1 MNYQFHI
8 EHLYIIRKKLLNYLE
23 STNLEKQ
30 LIVPK
35 GCNNNML
42 WQIGHCVVSQQRLMY
57 SLSGLPITV
66 SDSYSANFKI
76 GSSPKDWLETPDIEE
91 VKTSLIETV
100 DILKRDFENDLFKE
114 YKAYTTSASITLNN
128 IHEAFVYS
136 NYHEGMHV
144 GNLEIFKRI
153 L

>member
-8 EHLYIIRKKLLNYLE
+8 EHLYVIRKKLLEAL
-23 STNLEKQ
+23 TTLPMDK
-30 LIVPK
+30 LLAIPK

-57 SLSGLPITV
+57 TLSGLPMNV
-66 SDSYSANFKI
+66 SETLFQNFKI
-76 GSSPKDWLETPDIEE
+76 GTSPKDWAVTPDVEE
-91 VKTSLIETV
+91 VKTALLSTV
-100 DILKRDFENDLFKE
+100 DQLKKDLESGLFKE
-114 YKAYTTSASITLNN
+114 YKAYKTSSGLELKSLAD
-128 IHEAFVYS
+128 AFVYS
-136 NYHEGMHV
+136 NYHEGVHI

>member
-8 EHLYIIRKKLLNYLE
+8 EHLYIIRKRLLSYLE
-23 STNLEKQ
+23 DTNLEKQ
-30 LIVPK
+30 LIIPK

-57 SLSGLPITV
+57 SLSGLPINV

-91 VKTSLIETV
+91 VKTRLANDHEKIQCIVSNNLIDGSIAFGQTQQPKLWDYADNV
-100 DILKRDFENDLFKE
+100 D
-114 YKAYTTSASITLNN
+114 TL
-128 IHEAFVYS
+128 AFLS
-136 NYHEGMHV
+136 K
-144 GNLEIFKRI
+144 I
-153 L
+153 

>member
-1 MNYQFHI
+1 MAYQFHI
-8 EHLYIIRKKLLNYLE
+8 EHLYIIRKRLLDYLE
-23 STNLEKQ
+23 NTELEKQ
-30 LIVPK
+30 LIIPK

-57 SLSGLPITV
+57 TLSGLPMNV
-66 SDSYSANFKI
+66 SDSYFLNFKI
-76 GSSPKDWLETPDIEE
+76 GSSPKDWKETPDIEE
-91 VKTSLIETV
+91 VKRSLIETV
-100 DILKRDFENDLFKE
+100 DILKRDFENNLFQE
-114 YKAYTTSASITLNN
+114 YKSYKTSAGITLSN

-136 NYHEGMHV
+136 NYHEGMHI

>member
-1 MNYQFHI
+1 MSYQFQI

-23 STNLEKQ
+23 GTNLEKQ
-30 LIVPK
+30 LIIPK

-57 SLSGLPITV
+57 SLSGLPINV
-66 SDSYSANFKI
+66 SDSYSTNFKI
-76 GSSPKDWLETPDIEE
+76 GSSPKDWLATPDIEE

-114 YKAYTTSASITLNN
+114 YKAYTTSAGVTLTN
-128 IHEAFVYS
+128 IYEAFAYS
-136 NYHEGMHV
+136 NYHEEMHV

>member
-8 EHLYIIRKKLLNYLE
+8 DHLYVIRKKLLEILN
-23 STNLEKQ
+23 TIPMEK
-30 LIVPK
+30 LLAIPA

-57 SLSGLPITV
+57 TMSGLPMNI
-66 SDSYSANFKI
+66 SDSLFENFKI
-76 GSSPKDWLETPDIEE
+76 GTSPKNWTVTPDVE
-91 VKTSLIETV
+91 VVKAILLSTV
-100 DILKRDFENDLFKE
+100 DKLKSDIEAGVFKQ
-114 YKAYTTSASITLNN
+114 YKAYKTSSGLELNSLLD
-128 IHEAFVYS
+128 AFVYS
-136 NYHEGMHV
+136 NYHEGVHI

>member
-1 MNYQFHI
+1 MDYHFHI
-8 EHLYIIRKKLLNYLE
+8 NHLYMIRKRLLAYLQE
-23 STNLEKQ
+23 THLEKQ
-30 LIVPK
+30 LIIPA

-57 SLSGLPITV
+57 TLSGLPMNV
-66 SDSYSANFKI
+66 SESYFQNFKI
-76 GSSPKDWLETPDIEE
+76 GTSPKDWLETPDIEE

-100 DILKRDFENDLFKE
+100 DILKRDFEKGVFQEFKS
-114 YKAYTTSASITLNN
+114 YTTSAGIVLSNVQ
-128 IHEAFVYS
+128 EAFVYS
-136 NYHEGMHV
+136 NYHEGVHV